1 MINERKTN
9 PVIANKLSGLIES
22 KSWNDMEV
30 YLLSLSNSY
39 FRSVGHIL
47 ANDIMLRLTGEDFWE
62 LFSRLSLFRP
72 KAFLGTCLKAAIIQY
87 KNSKISVD
95 SEILRKY
102 AETVNEKGMNI
113 DRDKFLASMLT
124 ALQNYEEFDML
135 FAYFGIAQGKDRIR
149 YLLHCSTASAYHSLF
164 RNLKYIQDDIEFMQ
178 KCCYVLI
185 RKDDRLSYNM
195 ASILCKYFD
204 IPNVRGVFS
213 LNIEPFQL
221 NYLDSSQQAFTKV
234 LISV

>member
-1 MINERKTN
+1 
-9 PVIANKLSGLIES
+9 
-22 KSWNDMEV
+22 
-30 YLLSLSNSY
+30 
-39 FRSVGHIL
+39 
-47 ANDIMLRLTGEDFWE
+47 
-62 LFSRLSLFRP
+62 
-72 KAFLGTCLKAAIIQY
+72 
-87 KNSKISVD
+87 
-95 SEILRKY
+95 
-102 AETVNEKGMNI
+102 
-113 DRDKFLASMLT
+113 MLT
-124 ALQNYEEFDML
+124 SIQRYEVFYML

-234 LISV
+234 LISVWYIRYIAAFLRLSEMATISYWIKRYLCNKIRC